1 MPTRECDASG
11 QRKIVAYGLGSAA
24 ARKATRGAEV
34 GSQNRERSVMTD
46 LAAPDELQ
54 DYVAGVT
61 PDDLAGA
68 VLTGVADQGT
78 KQLLEAEKPVVRAWR
93 KRTGRPGTDVPSTGL
108 ALSGG
113 GIRSAAFS
121 LGVIQALVARELLRR
136 MDYV

>member
-1 MPTRECDASG
+1 
-11 QRKIVAYGLGSAA
+11 
-24 ARKATRGAEV
+24 
-34 GSQNRERSVMTD
+34 MTD

-93 KRTGRPGTDVPSTGL
+93 RRDGRPETKKQSTGIP
-108 ALSGG
+108 LSRG
-113 GIRSAAFS
+113 GIHSAAFS
-121 LGVIQALVARELLRR
+121 PRA
-136 MDYV
+136 